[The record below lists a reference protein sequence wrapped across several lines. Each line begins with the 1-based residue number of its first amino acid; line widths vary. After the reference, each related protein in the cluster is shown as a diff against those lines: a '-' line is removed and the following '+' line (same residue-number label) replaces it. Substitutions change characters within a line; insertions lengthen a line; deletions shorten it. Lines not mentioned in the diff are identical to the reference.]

1 MHLELSFRPTVQT
14 IGVVRRALMT
24 LCEPTMS
31 RDASARVALA
41 THELL
46 ENVLRHSVDGETI
59 LTVRSYEGP
68 QPRTTITTYSRATP
82 AKIAELKALTA
93 KMVGT
98 APREFYLAM
107 MMARADSDDD
117 GGLGLARVYAE
128 AEMMLDVQ
136 SEGETVK
143 VIASTLRLVEA
154 A

>member
-14 IGVVRRALMT
+14 IGVVRRAIMT
-24 LCEPTMS
+24 LCEPTMN

-46 ENVLRHSVDGETI
+46 ENVLRHSVDGDTI

-68 QPRTTITTYSRATP
+68 TPRMTVTTYSRATP
-82 AKIAELKALTA
+82 AKIAELKAFTA

-98 APREFYLAM
+98 APDEFYLATM
-107 MMARADSDDD
+107 MSRADSDDD

-128 AEMMLDVQ
+128 ADMMLDVQ
-136 SEGETVK
+136 SEGETVR
-143 VIASTLRLVEA
+143 VIASSTRMGEA

>member
-1 MHLELSFRPTVQT
+1 MHLELSFRPSVHT
-14 IGVVRRALMT
+14 IGVVRRTIMT
-24 LCEPTMS
+24 LCEPTMT

-46 ENVLRHSVDGETI
+46 ENVLRHSLDGDTI

-68 QPRTTITTYSRATP
+68 KARTTVTTYSRATP
-82 AKIAELKALTA
+82 AKIAVLKAFTA
-93 KMVGT
+93 KMIGT
-98 APREFYLAM
+98 APDEFYLATM
-107 MMARADSDDD
+107 MSRADADDD

-136 SEGETVK
+136 SDGDTVK
-143 VIASTLRLVEA
+143 VIASTARLGEA